1 LKIDS
6 LKVKIEDIINFDENN
21 FFECKSINQTYFKLK
36 NKSLGLN
43 DITIFDNGTA
53 IIEISSKILKEKYL
67 NGITAD
73 NINII
78 LEQLSQYIKFNIE
91 NITVLK
97 LDIFKHIA
105 TENKADFLNQLKVLN
120 RTGKYKLV
128 EFYDN
133 ESAVFEKDNK
143 TNGLKDR
150 IIFYDKQA
158 ELENSLQQE
167 QDEEKKEIIFKI
179 ISSKEFKNL
188 IRIELNITKFA
199 RARQLLNVSDNKLMT
214 VLSSQENVIDNLI
227 EKYFNKKDKI
237 KMEVGEERQVLYYC
251 YLIEKSLLNI
261 ELIKEQIK
269 KEFKTKYL
277 IEKEMQYFEKAK
289 EKIREDYK
297 IKNFNVLEQLSNTK

>member
-1 LKIDS
+1 MKIDS
-6 LKVKIEDIINFDENN
+6 LKLKIEDIINFNENN
-21 FFECKSINQTYFKLK
+21 FFECKSIKETYFKLK
-36 NKSLGLN
+36 NKSFGLN
-43 DITIFDNGTA
+43 DITIFADGTA
-53 IIEISSKILKEKYL
+53 FIELSSKILKEKYI

-91 NITVLK
+91 NISVLK
-97 LDIFKHIA
+97 LDIFKHIE
-105 TENKADFLNQLKVLN
+105 TENKADFINQLKVLN

-128 EFYDN
+128 EFYHN
-133 ESAVFEKDNK
+133 ESASFEKDNK
-143 TNGLKDR
+143 TKALKDR

-158 ELENSLQQE
+158 ELENSLKQE

-179 ISSKEFKNL
+179 ISSKEFENL
-188 IRIELNITKFA
+188 IRIELNITKFEKI
-199 RARQLLNVSDNKLMT
+199 RKLLNISDNKLIT
-214 VLSSQENVIDNLI
+214 VLSSKENVIDNLI
-227 EKYFNKKDKI
+227 EKYFNKNDKI

-261 ELIKEQIK
+261 ELIEEQIK

-277 IEKEMQYFEKAK
+277 IEKEMQYLEKAK